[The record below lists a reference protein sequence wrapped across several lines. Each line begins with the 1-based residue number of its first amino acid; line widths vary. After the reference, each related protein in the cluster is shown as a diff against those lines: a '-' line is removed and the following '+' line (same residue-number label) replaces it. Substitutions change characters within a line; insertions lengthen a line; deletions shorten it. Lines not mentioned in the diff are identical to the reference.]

1 MPDDFSLSST
11 DTIVRSPALNPPS
24 SQSALPRRAESCFNR
39 SRTRSRGGRSLF
51 QGLSPSRSLAVA
63 SSRIGGSTEGREHVR
78 KAKRLAAYL
87 NALRPL
93 RLHILR
99 RYLHRGNRYLLARSM
114 SPDPNPA
121 ELRPSCFVAR
131 SNIPSSAH
139 LLRGRSRS
147 RRRRLASAFPNLM
160 RICRGPSPTRE
171 PRPIFRQTL

>member
-1 MPDDFSLSST
+1 MM
-11 DTIVRSPALNPPS
+11 VMRSE
-24 SQSALPRRAESCFNR
+24 R
-39 SRTRSRGGRSLF
+39 
-51 QGLSPSRSLAVA
+51 LSPDAASRLAFHREPAPVA
-63 SSRIGGSTEGREHVR
+63 RNILQDFVSTAPQGREYVR

-93 RLHILR
+93 RPHILQ

-147 RRRRLASAFPNLM
+147 LGRRLASASPTLM